1 MRVAAKFSHLYR
13 MIFKQLVLTG
23 SRQPTA
29 EQVARLAAQQIE
41 VVHHPVIETIPV
53 AFQLPTA
60 LDWLIVTSPTGV
72 ECIQSEL
79 PSLQETKIAVVGSKT
94 AAALIRQGRTPDF
107 MPSAFTGDVL
117 VEELRP
123 LLETGQRICFARG
136 NRSRQEPLERLRNAV
151 AAEVLEVIT
160 YETKLREIPSDVLQ
174 RATYIGLQSPSAVEA
189 IAPFCKGTTA
199 TYVTIGP
206 ITEQAARRSGLAP
219 LLVAA
224 VYTLDGLIDCILEEE
239 LL

>member
-1 MRVAAKFSHLYR
+1 MVVKFSLLYR

-23 SRQPTA
+23 SRRPTV
-29 EQVARLAAQQIE
+29 EQVARLAEQQIE
-41 VVHHPVIETIPV
+41 VVYHPVIKTMPV
-53 AFQLPTA
+53 AFHLPTE

-72 ECIQSEL
+72 ERIQSEL
-79 PSLQETKIAVVGSKT
+79 PSLQDTKIAVVGSKT
-94 AAALIRQGRTPDF
+94 AAALIKQGRTPDF
-107 MPSAFTGDVL
+107 IPSAFTGDVL

-123 LLETGQRICFARG
+123 LLQAGQRICFARG

-160 YETKLREIPSDVLQ
+160 YETKLRVIPPDVLQ

-189 IAPFCKGTTA
+189 IAPLCKETTA

-219 LLVAA
+219 LLVADI
-224 VYTLDGLIDCILEEE
+224 YTLDGLIDCILEEE

>member
-1 MRVAAKFSHLYR
+1 MQGVVKFSHLYR
-13 MIFKQLVLTG
+13 MTCKRLVLTG
-23 SRQPTA
+23 SRRPTA
-29 EQVARLAAQQIE
+29 EQVERLTAQRIE

-53 AFQLPTA
+53 DFQLPTE

-72 ECIQSEL
+72 ERIQSEL
-79 PSLQETKIAVVGSKT
+79 PSLQYTKIAVVGSKT
-94 AAALIRQGRTPDF
+94 AAALIKQGRTPDF
-107 MPSAFTGDVL
+107 IPSAFTGDVL

-123 LLETGQRICFARG
+123 LLRTGQRICFARG
-136 NRSRQEPLERLRNAV
+136 NRSRQEPLERLKNAV

-160 YETKLREIPSDVLQ
+160 YETKLRVIPPDLLQ
-174 RATYIGLQSPSAVEA
+174 QTAYIGLQSPSAVEA
-189 IAPFCKGTTA
+189 IAPLRQETTA

-206 ITEQAARRSGLAP
+206 ITEQAARRFGLTP

>member
-1 MRVAAKFSHLYR
+1 

-23 SRQPTA
+23 SRRPTV
-29 EQVARLAAQQIE
+29 EQVARLAEQQIE
-41 VVHHPVIETIPV
+41 VVYHPVIKTMPV
-53 AFQLPTA
+53 AFHLPTE

-72 ECIQSEL
+72 ERIQSEL
-79 PSLQETKIAVVGSKT
+79 PSLQDTKIAVVGSKT
-94 AAALIRQGRTPDF
+94 AAALIKQGRTPDF
-107 MPSAFTGDVL
+107 IPSAFTGDVL

-123 LLETGQRICFARG
+123 LLQAGQRICFARG

-160 YETKLREIPSDVLQ
+160 YETKLRVIPPDVLQ
-174 RATYIGLQSPSAVEA
+174 RAMYIGLQSPSAVEA
-189 IAPFCKGTTA
+189 IAPLCKETTA

-219 LLVAA
+219 LLVADI
-224 VYTLDGLIDCILEEE
+224 YTLDGLIDCILEEE